1 MTTQAKALV
10 KWLTDN
16 VIKTYSDPVP
26 KNATLPYAV
35 LGYGLNPFG
44 RSYLQQVIIWTQSEK
59 DYSKAYG
66 YVDKL
71 ETAIGHAGA
80 LITGV
85 NCRLWVQKGEP
96 FAQNNTN
103 RDADVRSVLVNLE
116 VTAYYNI

>member
-1 MTTQAKALV
+1 MTKQAKALV

-16 VIKTYSDPVP
+16 MVKTYSDPVP

-44 RSYLQQVIIWTQSEK
+44 RSYLQQVIIWTQSDK
-59 DYSKAYG
+59 DYSKAYR

-71 ETAIGHAGA
+71 EAAIGHAGA
-80 LITGV
+80 RVAGADCV
-85 NCRLWVQKGEP
+85 LWIRKGDP

-103 RDADVRSVLVNLE
+103 RDADVRSVLVNLDI
-116 VTAYYNI
+116 VAYYV